1 MKSSWKINIVDDD
14 NRNQTPC
21 DSSPVFP
28 SRHPLES
35 YPNIILGRC
44 AALESHQG
52 TTSSHPCRVS
62 KKSQSYLLESYYAT
76 QRTGLRSP
84 SPFFDLRKLK
94 RKEKKERKKEEKSH
108 RYPSALNQR
117 QPVAILQKIIGGE
130 ET

>member
-14 NRNQTPC
+14 NRNQTSC

-35 YPNIILGRC
+35 YPNLILGRC

-62 KKSQSYLLESYYAT
+62 KNLN
-76 QRTGLRSP
+76 RTYSNRITRRSERGCDP
-84 SPFFDLRKLK
+84 PPPFSRKLK

>member
-1 MKSSWKINIVDDD
+1 MRRTRVASGNDLLSSVP
-14 NRNQTPC
+14 R
-21 DSSPVFP
+21 
-28 SRHPLES
+28 LE
-35 YPNIILGRC
+35 
-44 AALESHQG
+44 
-52 TTSSHPCRVS
+52 
-62 KKSQSYLLESYYAT
+62 KSQSYLLESYYAT
-76 QRTGLRSP
+76 QRTGLRSL